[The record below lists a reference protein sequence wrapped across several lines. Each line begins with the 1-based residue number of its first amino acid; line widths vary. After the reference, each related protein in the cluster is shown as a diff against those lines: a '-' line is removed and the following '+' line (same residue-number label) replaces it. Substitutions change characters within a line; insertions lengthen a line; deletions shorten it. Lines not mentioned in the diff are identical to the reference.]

1 MALPGGEISNR
12 PLHFIWLCD
21 CSGSMSINGKI
32 EALNTAIR
40 ESLPEM
46 KRVADEN
53 PNANVLV
60 RAVKFSDGAQWHV
73 PTETPVNSFNWTDL
87 TAGGL
92 TDMGKALFLVAE
104 QLKMPP
110 MTDRALPP
118 VLVLISDGQPTD
130 DFGSG
135 LRALMNEPWGKKA
148 VRIAIA
154 MGQDSDKDTLQ
165 KFIDH
170 PELRPLEANNAE
182 TLVRYIKWASTAVLK
197 AASSPASQIG
207 TPATSVVS
215 NPTATTST
223 PVATSVPVAT
233 GAVPIPAVPTSNSDD
248 DDVW

>member
-1 MALPGGEISNR
+1 
-12 PLHFIWLCD
+12 
-21 CSGSMSINGKI
+21 MSINGKI

-135 LRALMNEPWGKKA
+135 LRALMNEPWGKRA

-154 MGQDSDKDTLQ
+154 VGQDADKDTLQ

-223 PVATSVPVAT
+223 PVATSVPAAT
-233 GAVPIPAVPTSNSDD
+233 GAVPIPAVPTSSSGD

>member
-1 MALPGGEISNR
+1 MALPGGAISNR

-32 EALNTAIR
+32 EVLNRAIR

-92 TDMGKALFLVAE
+92 TDMGKALLLLAE

-130 DFGSG
+130 DFDTG

-154 MGQDSDKDTLQ
+154 VGQDADKDTLQ
-165 KFIDH
+165 KFINH

-197 AASSPASQIG
+197 AASSPVSQIR
-207 TPATSVVS
+207 TPGKTILS
-215 NPTATTST
+215 NPTTTT
-223 PVATSVPVAT
+223 TT
-233 GAVPIPAVPTSNSDD
+233 RGIPIPTVVMSSSGD

>member
-21 CSGSMSINGKI
+21 CSGSMSNGKI
-32 EALNTAIR
+32 EVLNRAIR

-135 LRALMNEPWGKKA
+135 LRALMNEPWGKRA

-154 MGQDSDKDTLQ
+154 VGQDADKDTLQ

-223 PVATSVPVAT
+223 PVATSVPAAT
-233 GAVPIPAVPTSNSDD
+233 GAVPIPAVPTSSSGD

>member
-1 MALPGGEISNR
+1 MALPGGAISNR

-32 EALNTAIR
+32 EVLNRAIR

-46 KRVADEN
+46 KRVANDN

-60 RAVKFSDGAQWHV
+60 RAIKFSDSAQWHV

-92 TDMGKALFLVAE
+92 TDMGKALLLLAE

-118 VLVLISDGQPTD
+118 VLVLVSDGQPTD
-130 DFGSG
+130 DFDTG

-154 MGQDSDKDTLQ
+154 VGQDADKDTLQ
-165 KFIDH
+165 KFINH

-197 AASSPASQIG
+197 AASSPVSQMR
-207 TPATSVVS
+207 TPGKTILS
-215 NPTATTST
+215 NPTTTT
-223 PVATSVPVAT
+223 TT
-233 GAVPIPAVPTSNSDD
+233 TRGIPIPTVVMSSSGD